1 MSWEEKPGDAAS
13 QRVERVLRH
22 PDGSPDIAAYS
33 RIAHRERDAAILSA
47 TREAARRLRATWSYF
62 WAGRGALGRM
72 RPSEVKPPRSGSDR
86 P

>member
-1 MSWEEKPGDAAS
+1 MSCEEKPGDAAS

-22 PDGSPDIAAYS
+22 PDGSPDIAAYG

-62 WAGRGALGRM
+62 LGR
-72 RPSEVKPPRSGSDR
+72 SGRIGSNAPLR
-86 P
+86 G